1 MSQPASS
8 AANRGGFSI
17 PPIAIIGA
25 LFFIFG
31 FATWINATLIPY
43 FKITLGLND
52 AQSFLVASAF
62 YLSYFVMAFPAA
74 GILKKTGLKNGM
86 MFGLFVMAA
95 GALLF
100 LPAASMRAYWLF
112 LVGLFTIAT
121 GLTILQTASNPYV
134 VALGPIE
141 SAAQRISIMG
151 ICNKVAGAIAPLLL
165 IRAITKNSDE
175 IDQIKALLPT
185 LDSAGRDSLLA
196 ELSGRLSTPYLTM
209 ALVLVGLGLLIRFS
223 GLPEIEESEDSD
235 LKKTGPSA
243 NSIFGIPHLVLGA
256 IAIFFAVAVE
266 VLAVDSSI
274 RYAEHVGYA
283 FADAK
288 FFPTITLGLMI
299 VAYLCGTIFIP
310 KYIPQRRAL
319 LWISVLGLLL
329 SIVIVSISG
338 HFSVWAL
345 ASLGLA
351 NALLWPAIWPLAL
364 DGLGRWT
371 KSGSALLIMGI
382 IGGAILPPVYGMISD
397 RSNPQTAYLL
407 LIPCYLYLIFYAV
420 SGWKMGRDQ

>member
-1 MSQPASS
+1 MNQPTSFS
-8 AANRGGFSI
+8 AKKSGLSI

-43 FKITLGLND
+43 FKITLGLNN
-52 AQSFLVASAF
+52 AQSLLVAFAF
-62 YLSYFVMAFPAA
+62 YISYFVMAFPAA

-86 MFGLFVMAA
+86 MLGLLVMAA

-100 LPAASMRAYWLF
+100 LPAAGARAYWLF

-165 IRAITKNSDE
+165 IRAITKSSDE
-175 IDQIKALLPT
+175 IDKIKALLPT
-185 LDSAGRDSLLA
+185 LDAAGRDAILQ
-196 ELSGRLSTPYLTM
+196 ELSDRLTTPYICM
-209 ALVLVGLGLLIRFS
+209 AVVLVLLGLLIRFS
-223 GLPEIEESEDSD
+223 GLPEIEEKEDAQTSG
-235 LKKTGPSA
+235 TSSSA
-243 NSIFGIPHLVLGA
+243 TSIFGIPHLVFGA
-256 IAIFFAVAVE
+256 LAIFFAVAVE
-266 VLAVDSSI
+266 VLAVDSI
-274 RYAEHVGYA
+274 IGYAEFSGYS

-288 FFPTITLGLMI
+288 FFPTITLCLMI
-299 VAYLCGTIFIP
+299 MAYFCGTVFIP
-310 KYIPQRRAL
+310 KYISQRRAL

-329 SIVIVSISG
+329 SFVVVAISG
-338 HFSVWAL
+338 PLSVWAL

-382 IGGAILPPVYGMISD
+382 IGGAILPPIYGMLSD
-397 RSNPQTAYLL
+397 GTNPQLAYLV

-420 SGWKMGRDQ
+420 SGWKAGRKV

>member
-1 MSQPASS
+1 MNQPSS
-8 AANRGGFSI
+8 ISSTKKSFV

-52 AQSFLVASAF
+52 GQSLLVAFAF
-62 YLSYFVMAFPAA
+62 YISYFVMAFPAA
-74 GILKKTGLKNGM
+74 TILKKTGLKNGM
-86 MFGLFVMAA
+86 MLGLFVMAA
-95 GALLF
+95 GALMF
-100 LPAASMRAYWLF
+100 LPAAAARAYWMF

-151 ICNKVAGAIAPLLL
+151 ICNKVAGVIAPLLL
-165 IRAITKNSDE
+165 ISAITKSSDE
-175 IDQIKALLPT
+175 IDKIKALLPT
-185 LDSAGRDSLLA
+185 LDASARDSLLQ
-196 ELSGRLSTPYLTM
+196 EMSDRLSSPYLVM
-209 ALVLVGLGLLIRFS
+209 AIVLIALGLLVRFS
-223 GLPEIEESEDSD
+223 GLPEIEEKEDGD
-235 LKKTGPSA
+235 LSKTGPSVD
-243 NSIFGIPHLVLGA
+243 SIFGIPHLVLGA
-256 IAIFFAVAVE
+256 LAIFFAVAVE
-266 VLAVDSSI
+266 VLAVDTI
-274 RYAEHVGYA
+274 IGYA
-283 FADAK
+283 QHAGMSFAEAK
-288 FFPTITLGLMI
+288 SFPSITLGMMI
-299 VAYLCGTIFIP
+299 AMYFAGTVFIP
-310 KYIPQRRAL
+310 KYISQRKAL
-319 LWISVLGLLL
+319 LYISLLGLLL
-329 SIVIVSISG
+329 SLAVVAISG
-338 HFSVWAL
+338 PVSVWAL

-382 IGGAILPPVYGMISD
+382 IGGALLPPVYGMLSD
-397 RSNPQTAYLL
+397 TLKDPQVAYLI

-420 SGWKMGRDQ
+420 KGWQAGKS